1 MHDTVLEEKKE
12 DNGKKKKRSEIDNI
26 TNVDLFFL
34 IMSRLFYTSNIVK

>member
-12 DNGKKKKRSEIDNI
+12 NNGKKKRSEIDNI
-26 TNVDLFFL
+26 TNVGLFFL

>member
-1 MHDTVLEEKKE
+1 MA
-12 DNGKKKKRSEIDNI
+12 KKKRSEIDNI